1 MVGQIDEE
9 YVRAIIKTI
18 LEITIVSWCQI
29 VARGEICS
37 SSDERDIAGCLYREM
52 YAEKRRRLGPKAA
65 PRIEEEVGTRSSP
78 KIRRSDGRIDFKI
91 IYTLD
96 EDEYFGME
104 CKRID
109 SKGNKLIRKY
119 VLDGVMR
126 FIDGKYCLGHSWAA
140 MLGFVIDG
148 KSTDCIKMVTN
159 HLIKTKGKNRMK
171 NNWTTE
177 TSFGPHKDLYRTRHH
192 QRGRNSL
199 MTILHLF
206 LTIPPTLSI
215 ETNGNEPLLN
225 PL

>member
-1 MVGQIDEE
+1 MLPLNEPNVVGQIDEE

-52 YAEKRRRLGPKAA
+52 YAEKRRR
-65 PRIEEEVGTRSSP
+65 
-78 KIRRSDGRIDFKI
+78 
-91 IYTLD
+91 
-96 EDEYFGME
+96 
-104 CKRID
+104 
-109 SKGNKLIRKY
+109 
-119 VLDGVMR
+119 
-126 FIDGKYCLGHSWAA
+126 LGHSWAA

-225 PL
+225 LL